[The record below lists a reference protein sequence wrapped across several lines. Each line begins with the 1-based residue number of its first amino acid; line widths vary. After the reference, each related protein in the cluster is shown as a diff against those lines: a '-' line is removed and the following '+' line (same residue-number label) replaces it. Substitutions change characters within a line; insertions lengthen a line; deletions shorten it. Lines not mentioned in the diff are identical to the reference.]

1 MSPQDTISEEISQ
14 EQGIIVPL
22 ELADLRILKQEV
34 QADGTLR
41 VEVIGSNERAKCL
54 HCGAVCVKQHDVRK
68 RCKRDVPL
76 RGHPVELVLH
86 KRRFW
91 CFRCQKAFTE
101 SDSACGRRRRTTVR
115 LREAVGKQ
123 ASNRP
128 LAHVAAEYQVGP
140 RFVQTC
146 LESVAQT
153 ELAKRGLSLD
163 EQAKLPTPR
172 YLGIDEFARRK
183 GRRYDTIL
191 CDLEH
196 RHVLEVCAGRKQADV
211 TGLLER
217 LSDCDAVE
225 AGSQDMSETFRG
237 AVQLCLPRARIVAD
251 HFHVVQHVGKA
262 GNLVLGRIAQS
273 VKQARRRKR
282 ASGISSYRARNSF
295 LRSKSRRALPWLR
308 PFPLWEWL
316 GTSKKTCTRGMPRR
330 PKRARPKNWMPG
342 SRGSS
347 GRDLLSCAKPCRPS
361 ATGATKSW
369 PSSTD
374 LATRLSNGFVEGK
387 NNRTKALMRQG
398 YGYRN
403 RGHLRLRI
411 LLEVA

>member
-1 MSPQDTISEEISQ
+1 MSTQDTISEEVSQ
-14 EQGIIVPL
+14 EQGIVVPL
-22 ELADLRILKQEV
+22 ELAELRILKQEV
-34 QADGTLR
+34 QADGTVR
-41 VEVIGSNERAKCL
+41 VEVIGTNERTSCPY
-54 HCGAVCVKQHDVRK
+54 CGAICVKQHDVRQ

-76 RGHPVELVLH
+76 RGHRVELVLH

-115 LREAVGKQ
+115 LREAIGKQ
-123 ASNRP
+123 ASSRP
-128 LAHVAAEYQVGP
+128 LAHVAAEYEVGP
-140 RFVQTC
+140 RFVQAC

-153 ELAKRGLSLD
+153 QLAKRGLSLD

-172 YLGIDEFARRK
+172 FLGIDEFARRK
-183 GRRYDTIL
+183 GQRYDTIL

-196 RHVLEVCAGRKQADV
+196 RHVLDVCAGRKQADV
-211 TGLLER
+211 TRLLER

-225 AGSQDMSETFRG
+225 AVSMDMSETFRG

-262 GNLVLGRIAQS
+262 LNKVLGRIAKSEAGKKALDGQRHLFLQGKEQLS
-273 VKQARRRKR
+273 EEQEQTR
-282 ASGISSYRARNSF
+282 ATLAV
-295 LRSKSRRALPWLR
+295 A
-308 PFPLWEWL
+308 FPAL
-316 GTSKKTCTRGMPRR
+316 GTAWQLKE
-330 PKRARPKNWMPG
+330 
-342 SRGSS
+342 
-347 GRDLLSCAKPCRPS
+347 DLRTWY
-361 ATGATKSW
+361 ATATKATAAYGLDAW
-369 PSSTD
+369 
-374 LATRLSNGFVEGK
+374 LARVKREGPAELRKALSAFRNWRQEILAFFHFLPTRLSNGFVEGK

-403 RGHLRLRI
+403 RDHLRLRI

>member
-1 MSPQDTISEEISQ
+1 VPTQDIISEAASQ

-22 ELADLRILKQEV
+22 ELAGLRILKQEV

-41 VEVIGSNERAKCL
+41 VEVIGTNERANCL

-68 RCKRDVPL
+68 RRKRDVPL

-101 SDSACGRRRRTTVR
+101 SDSACGRRKRTTVR
-115 LREAVGKQ
+115 LREEIGKQ
-123 ASNRP
+123 ACSRP
-128 LAHVAAEYQVGP
+128 LAHVASEYEVGP
-140 RFVQTC
+140 RFVQAC

-153 ELAKRGLSLD
+153 QLAKRGLSLD

-172 YLGIDEFARRK
+172 FLGLDEFARRK

-196 RHVLEVCAGRKQADV
+196 QHVLEVSAGRKQEDV
-211 TGLLER
+211 VPLLER

-225 AGSQDMSETFRG
+225 AVSMDMSETFRG
-237 AVQLCLPRARIVAD
+237 AVQLCLPGARIVAD
-251 HFHVVQHVGKA
+251 HFHVMQHVGKA
-262 GNLVLGRIAQS
+262 VNKVLSRLAKSEAGKKALDGQRYLFLQGKEHLSDEQEQTRAHLARAFPALGAAWQLKEDLRTWYATASKTTAAKELDAWIAR
-273 VKQARRRKR
+273 VKREGPAELRK
-282 ASGISSYRARNSF
+282 ALSAFRNWRDEILAFFDF
-295 LRSKSRRALPWLR
+295 L
-308 PFPLWEWL
+308 
-316 GTSKKTCTRGMPRR
+316 PR
-330 PKRARPKNWMPG
+330 
-342 SRGSS
+342 
-347 GRDLLSCAKPCRPS
+347 
-361 ATGATKSW
+361 
-369 PSSTD
+369 
-374 LATRLSNGFVEGK
+374 RLSNGFVEGK

-403 RGHLRLRI
+403 RSHLRLRI